1 MSTFCSS
8 LFNYTD
14 MKKFNTTIVFLLACF
29 FAFGQNTTSAPSV
42 ARLELKSPVQK
53 ELQRHIK
60 YLADDKLEGRATGS
74 KGEKLAYQYIINEFQ
89 AAGIKPMPSQNN
101 YILPF
106 SFYDGMEVG
115 SNSTLKVGNK
125 SLSILREFYPVAQ
138 SATASFSGKLIDVG
152 YGIKAEDLNH
162 NDYKKTRGL
171 KGSAFLIDLSN
182 PDSSNPHSEFAP
194 YNGINYRIE
203 KAIEQGASAILFR
216 NSNKFIEDPDES
228 YKIKAN
234 RFDIPI
240 HFLTGAGY
248 QIINSQNAKNV
259 EISVE
264 LIEKFK
270 YGNNVVGYIDNDAEQ
285 TIVLGAHYDHL
296 GYGGRGSRYTGGRA
310 IHNGADDNASGVS
323 LMIELAEE
331 LGKKES
337 NKNNNY
343 LIIGF
348 SGEEI
353 GLYGSKDIVKKI
365 DVSSINYMLN
375 FDMVGRLNEEK
386 VLNINGVGTSS
397 AWPILNDFEIDGI
410 ESLTTTESGVG
421 PSDHTSFYLEEVPVL
436 HFFSGAHNDY
446 HKPEDDE
453 HLINYDGLE
462 SIYNFAYKLIS
473 ELDDDGKIDYI
484 KTKDQNNDN
493 APKFTVTLGVMP
505 DYVFSGKGMRIDSVI
520 EDRPAAKAGL
530 QNGDIVIKMGDYNVY
545 DMMGYMEA
553 LSKFKKKDSTKV
565 KVKRGEEEIETEV
578 TF

>member
-1 MSTFCSS
+1 MIKQAS
-8 LFNYTD
+8 LLFS
-14 MKKFNTTIVFLLACF
+14 FLILSGLLIA
-29 FAFGQNTTSAPSV
+29 QQTTSAPSIIKAEV
-42 ARLELKSPVQK
+42 KTPLQK

-89 AAGIKPMPSQNN
+89 AAGIKPMEGQNN

-106 SFYDGMEVG
+106 NFYDGMEVDG
-115 SNSTLKVGNK
+115 NTYLKVNGE
-125 SLSILREFYPVAQ
+125 SLSILRAFYPVGQ
-138 SATASFSGKLIDVG
+138 SANGEFSGKLVDVG
-152 YGIKAEDLNH
+152 YGIDADDLNH
-162 NDYKKTRGL
+162 NDYKKAKGL
-171 KGSAFLIDLSN
+171 KGNAFLIDLSN
-182 PDSSNPHSEFAP
+182 PDSSNPHSEFGP

-203 KAIEQGASAILFR
+203 KAIENGATAILFR
-216 NSNKFIEDPDES
+216 NSNKFIEDPDEN
-228 YKIKAN
+228 YRIKAN
-234 RFDIPI
+234 RFAIPI
-240 HFLTGAGY
+240 HFLTDIGY
-248 QIINSQNAKNV
+248 KTIRAKKVKQVDIAVSLN
-259 EISVE
+259 
-264 LIEKFK
+264 EKYK
-270 YGNNVVGYIDNDAEQ
+270 QGNNVVGFIDNTAEQ
-285 TIVLGAHYDHL
+285 TVVLGAHYDHL
-296 GYGGRGSRYTGGRA
+296 GYGGKGSRYTGGRA

-323 LMIELAEE
+323 LMLELAEQ
-331 LGKKES
+331 LSKEEQ

-365 DVSSINYMLN
+365 DISTINYMLN

-386 VLNINGVGTSS
+386 VLNINGVGTSPV
-397 AWPILNDFEIDGI
+397 WEIVDDIEIEGI
-410 ESLTTTESGVG
+410 EELTTTESGVG
-421 PSDHTSFYLEEVPVL
+421 PSDHTSFYLEEIPVL

-453 HLINYDGLE
+453 HLINYAGLE
-462 SIYNFAYKLIS
+462 SIYNFTYELIS
-473 ELDDDGKIDYI
+473 EIDDDGKIEYI

-520 EDRPAAKAGL
+520 EERPAAKAGM
-530 QNGDIVIKMGDYNVY
+530 QNGDIVIKMGEYNVY

-553 LSKFKKKDSTKV
+553 LSKFKKKDSTIV
-565 KVKRGEEEIETEV
+565 KIKRGEKEIETEV